1 MNETALNMGACSPTK
16 ESSTGEQLLSMARRI
31 ASEAEAMSKE
41 AQDKLS
47 PISRIAEPVVGA
59 MADAK
64 NLQQVWPPYFE
75 EIRAILNDI
84 SKSVLVTQRTIKRVE
99 L

>member
-1 MNETALNMGACSPTK
+1 MNETALGYECRTAK
-16 ESSTGEQLLSMARRI
+16 EQSIGNQLLDMARRI

-47 PISRIAEPVVGA
+47 PISRMAEPVVGA

-84 SKSVLVTQRTIKRVE
+84 SKSVLVTQRAIKRVE